1 MTMVKF
7 IIGSAGFAALAAAS
21 PAAAQYYG
29 NPYANPYGNAYG
41 YYGMNPQAAANACSA
56 AVQNRLSYRT
66 SNYNPYYGGYSSGR
80 VLSVASVT
88 PRRNSTRV
96 TGYATSGR
104 MANNGLNLF
113 GLLGSNYRAD
123 LSFGCTVNHRG
134 RITDIDIH
142 RR

>member
-7 IIGSAGFAALAAAS
+7 IIGGAGFAALAAAS

-41 YYGMNPQAAANACSA
+41 YYGMNTQAAANACSA

-88 PRRNSTRV
+88 PRRNSVRV

-123 LSFGCTVNHRG
+123 LSFGCTVNNCG